1 MNLRGQQ
8 AADVLM
14 EMVRGYNRQEIGE
27 TREELQQGAIVK
39 LLGWLD
45 SDSLDYR
52 VLAIYNLN
60 KITGTSYLEDYRPEL
75 DSTRRRRALRKL
87 WDRFEANELLPAGS
101 WQASDQ

>member
-1 MNLRGQQ
+1 
-8 AADVLM
+8 M

-60 KITGTSYLEDYRPEL
+60 KITGTVNLLNYQPDL
-75 DSTRRRRALRKL
+75 DSTRRERSLRKL
-87 WDRFEANELLPAGS
+87 WVRFEANELLPAGS
-101 WQASDQ
+101 WQASEE

>member
-1 MNLRGQQ
+1 MALSPVVASRVRKAFEKLRGQK

-45 SDSLDYR
+45 SDSLDYL
-52 VLAIYNLN
+52 VLAIYIL
-60 KITGTSYLEDYRPEL
+60 I
-75 DSTRRRRALRKL
+75 
-87 WDRFEANELLPAGS
+87 
-101 WQASDQ
+101 